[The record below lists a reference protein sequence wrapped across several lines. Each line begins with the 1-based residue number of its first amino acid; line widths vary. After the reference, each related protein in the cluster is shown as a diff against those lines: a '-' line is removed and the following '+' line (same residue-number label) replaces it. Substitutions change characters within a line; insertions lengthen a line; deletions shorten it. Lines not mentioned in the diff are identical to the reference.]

1 MSIAARTL
9 NNDIA
14 ELLPPLP
21 DMVGE
26 LTRLLGQV
34 PRGCVTTYGALAT
47 ALGDVKA
54 ARWVGHYLL
63 HHAHSRSCMC
73 HRVVRAGGTL
83 GGHIAGGT
91 EAKIAALEAESVLID
106 DGRVDLERYEWRRLV
121 GDHPLARLRQAQ
133 HDAAQLVAMTTPTK
147 LPGAV
152 AGVDVSYSA
161 DGHGVGVYTLT
172 EYPSGKLVWWTSQR
186 LPVAFPYIQSF
197 LSFRELPI
205 LLALVDA
212 ARQAGKLTDVVLVDG
227 AGVAHQRQIG
237 IASHFGVVTNLRTI
251 GVTKKLLW
259 GQLATDIKSRNGA
272 IPIMLQD
279 RTIGVALKASRNSE
293 QTLYASP
300 GHLVDVEYARQVT
313 RTLLKGRRLPE
324 PIYWADRLS
333 RMLARGGAP
342 PQAIAALRDS
352 TGPKRRRSK

>member
-1 MSIAARTL
+1 MSIAAQTTS
-9 NNDIA
+9 NDIA

-21 DMVGE
+21 DLVGE
-26 LTRLLGQV
+26 LTRLLRQV

-54 ARWVGHYLL
+54 ARWVGHFLL
-63 HHAHSRSCMC
+63 HHVHSRSCMC
-73 HRVVRAGGTL
+73 HRVVRAGGAL
-83 GGHIAGGT
+83 GGYIAGGT

-106 DGRVDLERYEWRRLV
+106 GDRVDLERYEWRRLV
-121 GDHPLARLRQAQ
+121 GDRPLARLRQAQ
-133 HDAAQLVAMTTPTK
+133 HNAAQLVTMTTPAK

-161 DGHGVGVYTLT
+161 DGHGVGVYALT
-172 EYPSGKLVWWTSQR
+172 DFLTGKLLWWTSRR
-186 LPVAFPYIQSF
+186 LPVTFPYIQSF
-197 LSFRELPI
+197 LTFRELPI

-212 ARQAGKLTDVVLVDG
+212 ARQADQLADAVLVDG

-237 IASHFGVVTNLRTI
+237 LASHFGVVTSLRTI

-259 GQLATDIKSRNGA
+259 GQLATDKKPRGGA
-272 IPIMLQD
+272 IPIVLQD
-279 RTIGVALKASRNSE
+279 RTIGVALKACRGSE
-293 QTLYASP
+293 QMLYASP
-300 GHLVDVEYARQVT
+300 GHLADVAFAQHVT
-313 RTLLKGRRLPE
+313 RTLLIGHRLPE

-352 TGPKRRRSK
+352 AAPKRRRSK